1 VVWRIGRIKNARLYF
16 GGRREMERSP
26 DICLNFKGEVLRDS
40 PRLVDGQQQP
50 QFATVIQPSKRNLQ
64 N

>member
-1 VVWRIGRIKNARLYF
+1 
-16 GGRREMERSP
+16 MELSP

-50 QFATVIQPSKRNLQ
+50 QFATVIQPRNEIFRTNNYFLIHIHSFRRFR
-64 N
+64 